1 MDFEQLKQIYV
12 RNLKRFR
19 KDARM
24 SQMQLGLR
32 CNTVASYIG
41 EIEIGRKFPSLKMMT
56 KIAGALQIPP
66 HLFLLD
72 EAGKTRIEFP
82 RPITTAYIKRR
93 LAEQLTTQVN
103 TVIQR
108 VLRKF

>member
-1 MDFEQLKQIYV
+1 MEFEQLKQIYV

-32 CNTVASYIG
+32 CNTAASYIG
-41 EIEIGRKFPSLKMMT
+41 EIEIGRKFPSLKMMAR
-56 KIAGALQIPP
+56 IADALQISP

-72 EAGKTRIEFP
+72 GSGQTRAEFP
-82 RPITTAYIKRR
+82 RPIATAYIKRR
-93 LAEQLTTQVN
+93 LAEQLTLQVN
-103 TVIQR
+103 STIQR